1 MKGERPEIEILHRK
15 KKRKK
20 QDDRKETETENGIL
34 RESKQ
39 TA

>member
-1 MKGERPEIEILHRK
+1 MKGERPEVEILHRK
-15 KKRKK
+15 KKEKK